1 MVGLMDSPALNPLD
15 SKAAA
20 LDLQKTVLTTL
31 EQRGSIPADQL
42 RHARQETLTFKT
54 EPALQANPYS
64 AFIQHLKEQLEPYLG
79 TNRLERGGLVI
90 RSTLDVNLQSQLRC
104 AALTQLFRIEST
116 ALGGVAS
123 EPQNCPAALLL
134 PTQSYSEQRSGLA
147 IRGIVVDSSS
157 GQVLAY
163 LPPSTQFG
171 DTLTDDRVQP
181 GSLLAPII
189 ALSGFAHGESPS
201 SLMWDIPSSLPADL
215 AGTGNTQAAFHGPVR
230 LRMAVANDYLVPLA
244 SLAEQ
249 IGPSTVWQ
257 MGASLGL
264 NSLANSTPSVRGL
277 FAGEPV
283 PLLELSQVYATL
295 ASSGVRSGAV
305 NPLTKQIDLSMVLQV
320 NSVSQRQLLNL
331 ETPQKLSI
339 VSDSLAY
346 LINHVLSD
354 DAARRPELGY
364 PNLLEISRPAA
375 AKLGETQSKD
385 QVWTAGY
392 TPDRVVLIGIQS
404 TPESGN
410 SAPPQPL
417 MAAGVWNAIIQT
429 ASSGYPATGWSQPS
443 GVTTQMVCS
452 PSGLLPTEACPNVV
466 NEVFLAGNEP
476 VQADNLYRRVMIN
489 RETGLLATVFT
500 PPALVE
506 ARVTM
511 DVPVE
516 ARDWALAAGLP
527 LTPTGYDAIRVP
539 VPDPRVQIT
548 SPALF
553 ATVQG
558 IVEIR
563 GTATDTAFKSYSV
576 QVGEGINPSN
586 WVQVGEVHTT
596 PVTDGVLATWNTGSL
611 DGLYAIRL
619 TVVDQA
625 NQIKTAVIQVT
636 VDGVPPQ
643 AVILSPQPEAQISPV
658 MGVITFSARVS
669 DNTAISRVEWWLD
682 GKKIQETGVSPYSC
696 VWQAVS
702 GKHELFLKAWDT
714 AGNAATS
721 AKVTFTVTQ

>member
-1 MVGLMDSPALNPLD
+1 
-15 SKAAA
+15 
-20 LDLQKTVLTTL
+20 
-31 EQRGSIPADQL
+31 
-42 RHARQETLTFKT
+42 
-54 EPALQANPYS
+54 
-64 AFIQHLKEQLEPYLG
+64 
-79 TNRLERGGLVI
+79 
-90 RSTLDVNLQSQLRC
+90 
-104 AALTQLFRIEST
+104 
-116 ALGGVAS
+116 
-123 EPQNCPAALLL
+123 
-134 PTQSYSEQRSGLA
+134 
-147 IRGIVVDSSS
+147 
-157 GQVLAY
+157 
-163 LPPSTQFG
+163 
-171 DTLTDDRVQP
+171 
-181 GSLLAPII
+181 
-189 ALSGFAHGESPS
+189 
-201 SLMWDIPSSLPADL
+201 
-215 AGTGNTQAAFHGPVR
+215 
-230 LRMAVANDYLVPLA
+230 
-244 SLAEQ
+244 
-249 IGPSTVWQ
+249 
-257 MGASLGL
+257 
-264 NSLANSTPSVRGL
+264 
-277 FAGEPV
+277 
-283 PLLELSQVYATL
+283 
-295 ASSGVRSGAV
+295 
-305 NPLTKQIDLSMVLQV
+305 MVLQV
-320 NSVSQRQLLNL
+320 NSVSKRQLLNL

-429 ASSGYPATGWSQPS
+429 ASSGLPATGWSQPS
-443 GVTTQMVCS
+443 GVTTQRICS

-596 PVTDGVLATWNTGSL
+596 PVTDGVLATWDTGSL

-682 GKKIQETGVSPYSC
+682 GKPLQVSTTPPYTL
-696 VWQAVS
+696 VWQAS
-702 GKHELFLKAWDT
+702 PGAHRLFLKAWDT